1 MPTIE
6 VMAIPTR
13 VQAARILHELDP
25 PEWLVIHSTAVAEI
39 AAFLAARITS
49 RGLKLDTAVVEA
61 AALLHDL
68 DKTLPQTD
76 PLRKLGHGSAG
87 AAWLTRRGHPELARA
102 VANHP
107 ATLLSDEE
115 RYSRWAAFASREERV
130 VAYADKRAMQDV
142 VPLAERFGRWAE
154 RHPEHEPSIR
164 LARGRAERLE
174 RDVCAAAGIAP
185 TDVARVH
192 WVAAAMAS
200 TAE

>member
-1 MPTIE
+1 
-6 VMAIPTR
+6 MAVPTR
-13 VQAARILHELDP
+13 VQAARVLHELHP
-25 PEWLVIHSTAVAEI
+25 PAWLVIHSTAVAEI
-39 AAFLAARITS
+39 AAFLADRITS
-49 RGLKLDTAVVEA
+49 RGLELDTAVVEA

-68 DKTLPQTD
+68 DKALPETD
-76 PLRKLGHGSAG
+76 PLRKLGHGAAG
-87 AAWLTRRGHPELARA
+87 AAWLTRRGHSELARA

-115 RYSRWAAFASREERV
+115 RYPRWAAFASREERV

-154 RHPEHEPSIR
+154 RHPEHEPSLR
-164 LARGRAERLE
+164 LAHGRAERLE

-185 TDVARVH
+185 TDVARLR

-200 TAE
+200 AAE